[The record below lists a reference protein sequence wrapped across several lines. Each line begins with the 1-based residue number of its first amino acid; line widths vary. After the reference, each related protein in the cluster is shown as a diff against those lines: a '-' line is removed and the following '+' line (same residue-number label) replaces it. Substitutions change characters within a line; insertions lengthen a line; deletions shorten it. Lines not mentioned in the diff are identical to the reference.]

1 MLPTVAN
8 DYVHGSTRG
17 RLIAFTSILNGL
29 GLVLIISTFRNFATF
44 YEELQ
49 APEYLINLGYDS
61 ANWAQYVFWSAST
74 MVFIGSVVLF
84 FNLKKGTAEAT
95 AKKDSYFSTLG
106 VAVKE
111 AKNPRVALAY
121 TAGVVSRGD
130 LAVVSTFFALW
141 LGMSK
146 SEAQKMAALLYGAV
160 QACAIPGALLI
171 NFFIDKFDRVLALAI
186 SMGIAATGYLY
197 LGFIEDVQGTQ
208 MYIGVGLLGLGE
220 IFANISAISLI
231 GSVAPAKARGAVIGG
246 FSFFGAVGIFL
257 VAGIGGQIFDS
268 ISPTAPFTMVGIAN
282 LVLLM
287 LALLLLFLERRK
299 KEN

>member
-1 MLPTVAN
+1 M
-8 DYVHGSTRG
+8 
-17 RLIAFTSILNGL
+17 
-29 GLVLIISTFRNFATF
+29 
-44 YEELQ
+44 
-49 APEYLINLGYDS
+49 
-61 ANWAQYVFWSAST
+61 
-74 MVFIGSVVLF
+74 
-84 FNLKKGTAEAT
+84 
-95 AKKDSYFSTLG
+95 
-106 VAVKE
+106 
-111 AKNPRVALAY
+111 AY

-141 LGMSK
+141 LGIEFESLGMSK
-146 SEAQKMAALLYGAV
+146 SEAQKMAALLYVAV

-220 IFANISAISLI
+220 IFANIPAISLI

-287 LALLLLFLERRK
+287 LALLLLFLERRN

>member
-1 MLPTVAN
+1 
-8 DYVHGSTRG
+8 
-17 RLIAFTSILNGL
+17 
-29 GLVLIISTFRNFATF
+29 
-44 YEELQ
+44 
-49 APEYLINLGYDS
+49 
-61 ANWAQYVFWSAST
+61 
-74 MVFIGSVVLF
+74 
-84 FNLKKGTAEAT
+84 
-95 AKKDSYFSTLG
+95 
-106 VAVKE
+106 
-111 AKNPRVALAY
+111 
-121 TAGVVSRGD
+121 
-130 LAVVSTFFALW
+130 
-141 LGMSK
+141 MSK
-146 SEAQKMAALLYGAV
+146 SEAQKMAALLYVAV

-231 GSVAPAKARGAVIGG
+231 GSVAPPKARGAVIGG

-282 LVLLM
+282 LSLLA
-287 LALLLLFLERRK
+287 LALLLLLYERRQK
-299 KEN
+299 PASD